1 MQLTK
6 YTHSCVRIEDDN
18 DRRLV
23 IDPGSFSEVAE
34 ALEGI
39 DDVLITHQHADHI
52 DVEAIKQVAS
62 SNADLK
68 IWGPKDLI
76 DELGKLAE
84 FEGRLTAV
92 GPGQSFIAGGL
103 QVRTFGGQ
111 HALIHSSIPVV
122 QNVAY
127 LIGDAI
133 YHPGDSYTVPN
144 AQVEALLIPLNAP
157 WAKVAETI
165 DFTIAVRAPRAF
177 QIHDALLAESGKGF
191 YGAQIKRVGELYGVT
206 DFTQLDA
213 RQRVEL

>member
-1 MQLTK
+1 MDLTK

-34 ALEGI
+34 ALEGVN
-39 DDVLITHQHADHI
+39 DVLITHQHADHL
-52 DVEAIKQVAS
+52 DVEAVKQVAA

-68 IWGPKDLI
+68 IWGPKDVI
-76 DELGKLAE
+76 DQLSNAAE

-92 GPGQSFIAGGL
+92 GAGQSFVAGGL

-144 AQVEALLIPLNAP
+144 AQVEALLVPLNAP
-157 WAKVAETI
+157 WAKVAEAM

-177 QIHDALLAESGKGF
+177 QVHDALLTDTGKGF
-191 YGAQIKRVGELYGVT
+191 YDAQLKRVGELYGVT
-206 DFTQLDA
+206 EYSQLET
-213 RQRVEL
+213 RQRVGL